1 MKIELVTWYRIQHY
15 SAYLIGFVS
24 FTVLLLFIW
33 LGQYAHPS
41 SDDFCMATGI
51 RNEGLLLHLW
61 NHYIEWSG
69 RYSGNALYAIYPLIF
84 GMLSGLTFMPAILIL
99 LLFLASCYFLSNL
112 FNLRLL
118 SKSVLL
124 ISLSFVCIFLLGMKH
139 TASSLYW
146 PAGALS
152 YQTANILL
160 LFTMGL
166 IVSLMDRLRQQKSYN
181 RVLFSLVIV
190 IFLGMGTNETNML
203 ALSGLVGLALLIHLR
218 SGWAALK
225 PWLILTVVTLIC
237 FSIVY
242 FAPGNTVREASF
254 PLRHDWTRA
263 IKGSMDMGWWVL
275 SGWLLNPLF
284 IVATLLSPFAIAK
297 LYSLSSR
304 AFNISNTQLV
314 AVISVTLILPFALQ
328 FPAWWA
334 MGGWPPPRTVDA
346 TYFVFIVSW
355 FFMSGMLTIRFATTE
370 FVNSSSKYYSI
381 SSSITFSVGALLI
394 FLAVLGNF
402 KFQRAQ
408 QDLWQRAEPF
418 NEYMQ
423 QRYSLMKQAVTYQ
436 HFSLLV
442 PAFNREYPRSI
453 YFNDIV
459 PDSRDWRNVCYADYF
474 GLQVIGR
481 EKQLKK
487 SDLKVK
493 QLQSP

>member
-1 MKIELVTWYRIQHY
+1 
-15 SAYLIGFVS
+15 
-24 FTVLLLFIW
+24 
-33 LGQYAHPS
+33 
-41 SDDFCMATGI
+41 MATGI
-51 RNEGLLLHLW
+51 TNEGLLPHLW

-84 GMLSGLTFMPAILIL
+84 GMLGGLTFMPAILIV
-99 LLFLASCYFLSNL
+99 LLFLSCSYFLSSL
-112 FNLRLL
+112 FKLRLL
-118 SKSVLL
+118 TKSVLF
-124 ISLSFVCIFLLGMKH
+124 ISLCFVCIFLLGMKH

-160 LFTMGL
+160 LITIGL
-166 IVSLMDRLRQQKSYN
+166 MIKLLDRIRLQKSHSL
-181 RVLFSLVIV
+181 VLFSLTIV

-203 ALSGLVGLALLIHLR
+203 ALSGLVGLALLVHLR
-218 SGWAALK
+218 SGWIALR
-225 PWLILTVVTLIC
+225 PWLILSVVTLIC
-237 FSIVY
+237 FCIVY

-254 PLRHDWTRA
+254 PLRHDLARA
-263 IKGSMDMGWWVL
+263 IKGSLDMGWWVL

-304 AFNISNTQLV
+304 SFSISNTLLV
-314 AVISVTLILPFALQ
+314 GVILTTLVLPFVLQ

-355 FFMSGMLTIRFATTE
+355 FFMSGILTIRFATTE
-370 FVNSSSKYYSI
+370 FINSTSKYYSTSSCI
-381 SSSITFSVGALLI
+381 SFSVGALL
-394 FLAVLGNF
+394 FLLAVLGNF

-408 QDLWQRAEPF
+408 QDLWQRAAPF

-423 QRYSLMKQAVTYQ
+423 QRYTLMKQAVTYR

-442 PAFNREYPRSI
+442 PAFNQEYPRSI

-487 SDLKVK
+487 SDHKVK
-493 QLQSP
+493 RLQSP